1 MRNWYWQLRPLSQ
14 FSMWRIAKWQ
24 SIFIYPQPALVSN
37 NCPPPADRHADDKRK
52 KRTVQCNNIIVKYH
66 RLRKWKRWQSVPLEG
81 ATTTKI
87 PYCSLRKTQP
97 TDQLTV
103 ASSLSSSQDEADEAV
118 KRRII
123 WGHLQPA
130 NSSSSTSLT
139 VFLSFFLYSHSVK
152 DGQSY
157 YKWKLLSFK
166 WFPFQ
171 IKSRK
176 TPEKSFHFRVIDWW
190 TLLSKDTTTHHLLQ
204 VFESNIDTHMF
215 FFHTNSFFL
224 FQFPR

>member
-1 MRNWYWQLRPLSQ
+1 MSWCQLINLQCILLWNRKIIMRNWYWQLRPLSQ

-37 NCPPPADRHADDKRK
+37 NCPLPPGDRHADDKRK

-66 RLRKWKRWQSVPLEG
+66 RLRKWKRRWSVPLEG

-123 WGHLQPA
+123 WGHPQSASQQQQQHQL
-130 NSSSSTSLT
+130 NSLSL
-139 VFLSFFLYSHSVK
+139 VLSLFTFSQ
-152 DGQSY
+152 G
-157 YKWKLLSFK
+157 
-166 WFPFQ
+166 
-171 IKSRK
+171 
-176 TPEKSFHFRVIDWW
+176 W
-190 TLLSKDTTTHHLLQ
+190 TILLQ
-204 VFESNIDTHMF
+204 VKA
-215 FFHTNSFFL
+215 SFLQMISFS
-224 FQFPR
+224 R